1 MRVLIVDSKKTSLMG
16 FANSFCPADCAT
28 GSMPTPIA
36 SQQIGQTMDAELPQS
51 GDDGTINQSEIPV
64 ELQGSLAIQTARMA
78 IKSDGRIL
86 FINLSDVIAVEAQGN
101 YVLLQCDFRSFRLRE
116 SISELAARLRH
127 FGFVRIHR
135 STLVN
140 RSWVEE
146 IRTCMGGEY
155 LLRLR
160 SGKEFSITRTYKKNL
175 EALAELWLGN
185 EDVS

>member
-1 MRVLIVDSKKTSLMG
+1 MD
-16 FANSFCPADCAT
+16 
-28 GSMPTPIA
+28 SMPTLVA
-36 SQQIGQTMDAELPQS
+36 GQQPSQTMDCELSQS
-51 GDDGTINQSEIPV
+51 AGGTIRQCQVPV
-64 ELQGSLAIQTARMA
+64 ELREPFAIHTARMA

-86 FINLSDVIAVEAQGN
+86 FINLSEVIAIQAQGN
-101 YVLLQCDFRSFRLRE
+101 YVLLQCESGPFRLRE
-116 SISELAARLRH
+116 SISQLAARLKH

-146 IRTCMGGEY
+146 IRTCVDGEY

-160 SGKEFSITRTYKKNL
+160 SGREFSITRTYKRNL
-175 EALAELWLGN
+175 EALAELWLRN